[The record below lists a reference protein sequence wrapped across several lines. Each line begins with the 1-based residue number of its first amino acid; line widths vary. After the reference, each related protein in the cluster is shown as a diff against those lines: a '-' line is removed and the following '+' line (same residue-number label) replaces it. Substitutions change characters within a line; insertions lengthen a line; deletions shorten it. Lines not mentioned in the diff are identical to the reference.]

1 MPQKLIFH
9 CAAEIN
15 QPKNA
20 VLREIAR
27 IGQEA
32 QFASRK
38 ASRSQTTIEYKAKY
52 TAAEWGLK

>member
-1 MPQKLIFH
+1 MCSLYGQ
-9 CAAEIN
+9 C
-15 QPKNA
+15 

>member
-1 MPQKLIFH
+1 MLIFH

-20 VLREIAR
+20 VLRKIAR
-27 IGQEA
+27 ISQEA

-38 ASRSQTTIEYKAKY
+38 ASRSQTIIEYKAKY

>member
-1 MPQKLIFH
+1 VQQKLTS
-9 CAAEIN
+9 
-15 QPKNA
+15 PKT
-20 VLREIAR
+20 LFWGK
-27 IGQEA
+27 GQEA

>member
-1 MPQKLIFH
+1 MPEMLIFY

-27 IGQEA
+27 TGQEA
-32 QFASRK
+32 QFASR
-38 ASRSQTTIEYKAKY
+38 
-52 TAAEWGLK
+52 

>member
-1 MPQKLIFH
+1 MPQMLFFH

-15 QPKNA
+15 QPKND

-52 TAAEWGLK
+52 TAAERGLK